1 MTLFNISLK
10 NLKKS
15 IRDYTIYFFTLVVA
29 VAIFYVFNALESQT
43 VFMNVSSRTHI
54 LIDFMMRMLSGV
66 SVFVS
71 IVLGLLIIFASRF
84 LIKRRNK
91 EFGIY
96 MLLGMSKYK
105 ISMILFFETL
115 VIGIFSLFGGL
126 FLGVVL
132 SQMMSLFVANMFEA
146 DMRQFSFVFSCSSA
160 VKTLI
165 YFGIMYLIVMVFNTF
180 IIGKCKLINLLNSM
194 HQSENM
200 HLKNKYL
207 CMALFI
213 LSILILGKAY
223 HIVIVEVNRIDEIS
237 ILVAIVLGC
246 VGTLF
251 FFYSLSG
258 LLISIISRFKR
269 FYYHRLNSFV
279 IRQFS
284 SEINTRVVSFSV
296 ISILLF
302 VTICLLS
309 TCLTIK
315 NSMNANINS
324 LAPVDFQF
332 TTINT
337 DVTFEDGYM
346 VNGKTVKEYFEE
358 IDFNL
363 DEYSNEYVH
372 INTYKTEELTM
383 GDFLGDYLE
392 GIKKEL
398 LFLSYDSNE
407 EIIKLSDYN
416 SLAKL
421 YGREEY
427 TLNEDEYIVIADFQS
442 MIDIRN
448 LILKNNGTIS
458 VFGKTFKPKYAECQ
472 DGIIDISSNH
482 INAGVIILSD
492 DVIDE
497 NAIFSDSIIG
507 NYLSDDKD
515 VHNEIETH
523 LRDISSSNPYDN
535 VIFSM
540 NTLLDIKEATVGLTA
555 MIAFIGLYLGVIF
568 LISSALIIALLQ
580 LSNIGDNRQRYGIL
594 RRLGTDEKEINRTLL
609 KEVGLF
615 FMAPLALAI
624 VHSVPGLIFSIY
636 MIQALGIEKLVISVI
651 VTSIIIIMIYG
662 GYFIITY
669 YSSKRIIKE
678 NY

>member
-1 MTLFNISLK
+1 
-10 NLKKS
+10 
-15 IRDYTIYFFTLVVA
+15 
-29 VAIFYVFNALESQT
+29 
-43 VFMNVSSRTHI
+43 
-54 LIDFMMRMLSGV
+54 
-66 SVFVS
+66 
-71 IVLGLLIIFASRF
+71 
-84 LIKRRNK
+84 
-91 EFGIY
+91 
-96 MLLGMSKYK
+96 
-105 ISMILFFETL
+105 
-115 VIGIFSLFGGL
+115 
-126 FLGVVL
+126 
-132 SQMMSLFVANMFEA
+132 
-146 DMRQFSFVFSCSSA
+146 
-160 VKTLI
+160 
-165 YFGIMYLIVMVFNTF
+165 
-180 IIGKCKLINLLNSM
+180 
-194 HQSENM
+194 
-200 HLKNKYL
+200 
-207 CMALFI
+207 
-213 LSILILGKAY
+213 
-223 HIVIVEVNRIDEIS
+223 
-237 ILVAIVLGC
+237 
-246 VGTLF
+246 
-251 FFYSLSG
+251 
-258 LLISIISRFKR
+258 
-269 FYYHRLNSFV
+269 
-279 IRQFS
+279 
-284 SEINTRVVSFSV
+284 
-296 ISILLF
+296 
-302 VTICLLS
+302 
-309 TCLTIK
+309 
-315 NSMNANINS
+315 MNANINS

-398 LFLSYDSNE
+398 PFLSYDSNE

-448 LILKNNGTIS
+448 LILKNNGIIS

-580 LSNIGDNRQRYGIL
+580 LSNISDNRQRYGIL
-594 RRLGTDEKEINRTLL
+594 RRLGTDEKDINRTLL

-636 MIQALGIEKLVISVI
+636 MIQTLGIEKLVISVI

>member
-54 LIDFMMRMLSGV
+54 LIDLMMRMLSGV

-115 VIGIFSLFGGL
+115 VIGIFSLFSGL

-132 SQMMSLFVANMFEA
+132 SQLMSLFVANMFEA

-269 FYYHRLNSFV
+269 FYYHHLNSFI

-398 LFLSYDSNE
+398 PFLSYDSNE

-448 LILKNNGTIS
+448 LILKNNGIIS

-580 LSNIGDNRQRYGIL
+580 LSNISDNRQRYGIL
-594 RRLGTDEKEINRTLL
+594 RRLGTDEKDINRTLL

-636 MIQALGIEKLVISVI
+636 MIQTLGIEKLVISVI

>member
-54 LIDFMMRMLSGV
+54 LIDLMMRMLSGV

-115 VIGIFSLFGGL
+115 VIGIFSLFSGL

-132 SQMMSLFVANMFEA
+132 SQLMSLFVANMFEA

-246 VGTLF
+246 IGTLF

-269 FYYHRLNSFV
+269 FYYHHLNSFI

-398 LFLSYDSNE
+398 PFLSYDSNE

-448 LILKNNGTIS
+448 LILKNNGIIS

-515 VHNEIETH
+515 FHNEIETH

-580 LSNIGDNRQRYGIL
+580 LSNISDNRQRYGIL
-594 RRLGTDEKEINRTLL
+594 RRLGTDEKDINRTLL

-636 MIQALGIEKLVISVI
+636 MIQTLGIEKLVISVI

>member
-54 LIDFMMRMLSGV
+54 LIDLMMRMLSGV

-115 VIGIFSLFGGL
+115 VIGIFSLFSGL

-132 SQMMSLFVANMFEA
+132 SQLMSLFVANMFEA

-269 FYYHRLNSFV
+269 FYYHHLNSFI

-398 LFLSYDSNE
+398 PFLSYDSNE

-580 LSNIGDNRQRYGIL
+580 LSNISDNRQRYGIL
-594 RRLGTDEKEINRTLL
+594 RRLGTDEKDINRTLL

-636 MIQALGIEKLVISVI
+636 MIQTLGIEKLVISVI

>member
-54 LIDFMMRMLSGV
+54 LIDLMMRMLSGV

-115 VIGIFSLFGGL
+115 VIGIFSLFSGL

-132 SQMMSLFVANMFEA
+132 SQLMSLFVANMFEA

-269 FYYHRLNSFV
+269 FYYHHLNSFI

-383 GDFLGDYLE
+383 GDFLGEYLE
-392 GIKKEL
+392 EIKKEL
-398 LFLSYDSNE
+398 PFLRYDSNE

-442 MIDIRN
+442 MVDIRN
-448 LILKNNGTIS
+448 QILKNNGTIS
-458 VFGKTFKPKYAECQ
+458 VFG
-472 DGIIDISSNH
+472 I
-482 INAGVIILSD
+482 
-492 DVIDE
+492 
-497 NAIFSDSIIG
+497 
-507 NYLSDDKD
+507 
-515 VHNEIETH
+515 
-523 LRDISSSNPYDN
+523 
-535 VIFSM
+535 
-540 NTLLDIKEATVGLTA
+540 
-555 MIAFIGLYLGVIF
+555 
-568 LISSALIIALLQ
+568 
-580 LSNIGDNRQRYGIL
+580 
-594 RRLGTDEKEINRTLL
+594 
-609 KEVGLF
+609 
-615 FMAPLALAI
+615 
-624 VHSVPGLIFSIY
+624 
-636 MIQALGIEKLVISVI
+636 
-651 VTSIIIIMIYG
+651 
-662 GYFIITY
+662 
-669 YSSKRIIKE
+669 
-678 NY
+678 